1 MCLTYVESHFQKHQ
15 WSAFFFMAQITQI
28 LLFSGMSVLE
38 RSKITVPERE
48 LFKYIFCYEKFRYVF
63 TLRKEV
69 FSEAP
74 LKFFFLYCLNNSDSV
89 ISVNSGIPELKDQS
103 LRTTPFQEYFCYG
116 RSVSIIKICLDLT

>member
-1 MCLTYVESHFQKHQ
+1 
-15 WSAFFFMAQITQI
+15 MAQITQI

-74 LKFFFLYCLNNSDSV
+74 LKFFFLYCSNNSDSV
-89 ISVNSGIPELKDQS
+89 ISVNSGIPELKDHS